1 MKTFFKTAMFATLF
15 MLFVYCQPEEMPE
28 KTPEKTEDYR
38 DKWVGAYGCEKTY
51 DTSNIAVIVDVQIS
65 IGDSILYIKER
76 DLSCCGNGVRHDV
89 IVNTDGS
96 FANNSN
102 NPSINGY
109 FYNDSLF
116 VYYKDFLSNDTLK
129 INYKGK
135 KLQN

>member
-1 MKTFFKTAMFATLF
+1 MGSAH
-15 MLFVYCQPEEMPE
+15 
-28 KTPEKTEDYR
+28 
-38 DKWVGAYGCEKTY
+38 GCEKIY
-51 DTSNIAVIVDVQIS
+51 DTSNIAVIVDKIS

-109 FYNDSLF
+109 FYNDSF
-116 VYYKDFLSNDTLK
+116 VYYKDFFV
-129 INYKGK
+129 
-135 KLQN
+135 